1 MQDTYGNHWT
11 TDHDLFRE
19 LPGGAQVIEWFG
31 FIPSFHDASLDK
43 IEIANGT
50 VTMRLKAFRMTSEV
64 DDRGYFVL
72 DRHALVTLYFSR
84 VSGISL
90 AGDAQSSIA
99 ELGIRRITTVPA
111 VWETCCGPR
120 AGNIEVSFDTNIGL
134 EGSIFAHDLT
144 MALDPVQA

>member
-1 MQDTYGNHWT
+1 MKDTDGNHWT

-19 LPGGAQVIEWFG
+19 LAGGAQVIEWFG

-43 IEIANGT
+43 IEINNGT
-50 VTMRLKAFRMTSEV
+50 VTMRLKAFRMTNEV

-72 DRHALVTLYFSR
+72 DRHALVSLHFSR
-84 VSGISL
+84 VSGIAL

-111 VWETCCGPR
+111 GWETCAGPC
-120 AGNIEVSFDTNIGL
+120 AGDIEVSFDTNIGL
-134 EGSIFAHDLT
+134 EGSIFARDLT
-144 MALDPVQA
+144 MSLDPVEA